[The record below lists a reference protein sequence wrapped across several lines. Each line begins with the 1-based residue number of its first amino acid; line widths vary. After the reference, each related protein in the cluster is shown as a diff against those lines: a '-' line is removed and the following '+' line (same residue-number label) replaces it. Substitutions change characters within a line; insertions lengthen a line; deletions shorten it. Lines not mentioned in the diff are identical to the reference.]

1 MNEPAAYSS
10 DVTFTPSVKAIQ
22 TRKGSRRGYANVE

>member
-10 DVTFTPSVKAIQ
+10 DIAFTPSVKAIQ
-22 TRKGSRRGYANVE
+22 TRKGSRRG